1 MYNDTSTGTLSN
13 AVFSGNTAPAGD
25 GMMNYLSSP
34 VLTNVT
40 FGGNWA
46 DHGTAMHNEE
56 SNPIIQ
62 NSIIW
67 DENAFYFCSS
77 TPFITYS
84 DVRGGYPGLGNID
97 AGLMFV
103 HPVEP
108 TGVPTT
114 MADLHLRWGSPAVNS
129 GSNELVPQSVAADLD
144 GNPRIT
150 FGTVDMGA
158 YEVQLLSVR
167 KSVTPDVD
175 VPYRGP
181 VTYTVVLK
189 NNSPHDS
196 IGIVL
201 TDTLPVEVDFSHWLE
216 QPAGAE
222 VIADELTWS
231 GMVTGR
237 QALTYTL
244 AVKHVGDYG
253 DIVTNAAGYDHSSGT
268 GTAEAT
274 FTIQPGRA
282 YLPVMLRP

>member
-1 MYNDTSTGTLSN
+1 M
-13 AVFSGNTAPAGD
+13 
-25 GMMNYLSSP
+25 
-34 VLTNVT
+34 LTNVT

-46 DHGTAMHNEE
+46 EDGTAMLNEE

-67 DENAFYFCSS
+67 DENAFNFYSG

-97 AGLMFV
+97 ADPMFV
-103 HPVEP
+103 HPLEP

-114 MADLHLRWGSPAVNS
+114 AADLYLRWGSPAVNS

-167 KSVTPDVD
+167 KSVKPDVD

-181 VTYTVVLK
+181 VTYTIVLK
-189 NNSPHDS
+189 NNSPNDS
-196 IGIVL
+196 TGIVL
-201 TDTLPVEVDFSHWLE
+201 TDTLPVEVDFSYWVM
-216 QPAGAE
+216 QPMGAD
-222 VIADELTWS
+222 VVADELTWS
-231 GMVTGR
+231 GMIPGDQSLR
-237 QALTYTL
+237 YTL
-244 AVKHVGDYG
+244 VVTHVGDYG
-253 DIVTNAAGYDHSSGT
+253 DIVTNVAAYDHVSGT

-274 FTIQPGRA
+274 FTVQPGRA